1 MKRIAITALLAMLLP
16 AAVFA
21 QEVARTAYRGAE
33 PQKTIPSATS
43 PYGDD
48 VR

>member
-33 PQKTIPSATS
+33 PQKTIPIR
-43 PYGDD
+43 D
-48 VR
+48 VTVW